1 MKFFTFQKKY
11 DIGYNETLE
20 FLDNVV
26 IPFVE
31 ILEIYAKLYSLFK
44 MYIVDYNLKPSD
56 AMYAAHIKAYKL
68 DDIKRL

>member
-1 MKFFTFQKKY
+1 MKFFTFTKKSN

-31 ILEIYAKLYSLFK
+31 ILEI
-44 MYIVDYNLKPSD
+44 DYKN
-56 AMYAAHIKAYKL
+56 IFF
-68 DDIKRL
+68 I